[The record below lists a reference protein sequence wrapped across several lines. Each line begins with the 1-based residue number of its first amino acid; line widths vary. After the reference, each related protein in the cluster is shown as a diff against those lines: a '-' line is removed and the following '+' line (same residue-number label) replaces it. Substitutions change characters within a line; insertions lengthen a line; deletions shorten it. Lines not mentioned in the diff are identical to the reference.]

1 MKTLIITVMII
12 LFLFAVEFLAC
23 AFLSLIAP
31 KKDGEAD
38 GD

>member
-12 LFLFAVEFLAC
+12 LVLFAVEFLIC
-23 AFLSLIAP
+23 AFLSLVAP